1 MGRCAADGW
10 RRGAC
15 AGATPGAARVTIPY
29 RRDVKDKT
37 MIDLKFPDGHARS
50 FDDGTTGAD
59 VAAAISPS
67 LAKKALLAKL
77 DGELLDLKRPLPHGG
92 AIEIVTRDAPEA
104 LEVIRHDTAHIL
116 AEAVQELFPDTQ
128 VTIGPNV
135 EDGFYYDFARAEPF
149 SLDDL
154 ASIEARMREIVDRDE
169 AIEREVWDRGE
180 AVAHFRGI
188 GEAYKAEIIE
198 SIPGGEPI
206 TVYRQGAWKDL
217 CRGPHLPSTRH
228 VGKAFKLTKLAGAYW
243 RGDQRNAQLQRI
255 YGTAWASDADLA
267 AHLKRIEEAEKRDH
281 RKVGAAMDLFHIQEE
296 GRGMVFWHPKGWTLY
311 RTLVD
316 YMRRRLEKAG
326 YAEVK
331 TPQIL
336 DRSLWER
343 SGHWEKFHSSMFVCE
358 TDEGETLC
366 VKPMN
371 CPGHVQIFNHGQR
384 SYRELPIRM
393 AEFDGLH
400 RYEGSGG
407 LLGVLRVRGMA
418 QDDGHIFCTPEQ
430 VEQETIDFVRLL
442 KSVYADMGVELDSV
456 KLALR
461 PEKRFGSDEL
471 WTIAEDTLESGARAA
486 GVEVERLPG
495 EGAFY
500 GPNLEFHLR
509 DAIGRTWQCGT
520 HQLDYV
526 LPERLDATYIAE
538 DGQKHRPVMLHR
550 AILGTL
556 ERFIGV
562 IIEHYAGAF
571 PLWLA
576 PVQIVV
582 ATITQDADDY
592 AVRVA
597 ERLRAAGLRVETDL
611 RNEKVG
617 YKVREHSL
625 AKVPVIAVVG
635 RREAEEGRVA
645 LRRLGS
651 QAQEVLGLD
660 EALAALTAEA
670 TPPDLKR

>member
-1 MGRCAADGW
+1 
-10 RRGAC
+10 
-15 AGATPGAARVTIPY
+15 
-29 RRDVKDKT
+29 
-37 MIDLKFPDGHARS
+37 MIELKFPDGQKRSFADGVTGREVARS
-50 FDDGTTGAD
+50 
-59 VAAAISPS
+59 ISPS
-67 LAKKALLAKL
+67 LAKKALLVKI
-77 DGELLDLKRPLPHGG
+77 DGDLLDLARPLEKGG
-92 AIEIVTRDAPEA
+92 AVEIVTRDSPEA
-104 LEVIRHDTAHIL
+104 LEVIRHDTAHVL
-116 AEAVQELFPDTQ
+116 AEAVQELYPDTQ

-154 ASIEARMREIVDRDE
+154 ARIEARMRQIVDRDE
-169 AIEREVWDRGE
+169 PITREVWDRGE
-180 AVAHFRGI
+180 AIAHFKGI

-198 SIPGGEPI
+198 GIPGAEPI

-243 RGDQRNAQLQRI
+243 RGDQKNAQLQRI

-267 AHLKRIEEAEKRDH
+267 AHLTRIEEAEKRDH
-281 RKVGAAMDLFHIQEE
+281 RKLGAAMDLFHIQEE
-296 GRGMVFWHPKGWTLY
+296 GRGMVFWHAKGWTLY

-316 YMRRRLEKAG
+316 YIRRRLAKAG
-326 YAEVK
+326 YVEVK

-336 DRSLWER
+336 DASLWER
-343 SGHWEKFHSSMFVCE
+343 SGHMAKFHDSMFLCE
-358 TDEGETLC
+358 TDEGETLA

-393 AEFDGLH
+393 SEFDGLH
-400 RYEGSGG
+400 RNEGSGG
-407 LLGVLRVRGMA
+407 LLGLLRVRQMA
-418 QDDGHIFCTPEQ
+418 QDDGHIFCTEGQ
-430 VEQETIDFVRLL
+430 VEAETRDFVGLL
-442 KSVYADMGVELDSV
+442 NSVYADLGVELDSV

-461 PEKRFGSDEL
+461 PDKRFGTDEQ
-471 WTIAEDTLESGARAA
+471 WTIAEDTLERATRGA
-486 GVEVERLPG
+486 GVEVERVPG

-500 GPNLEFHLR
+500 GPKLEFHLR

-526 LPERLDATYIAE
+526 LPERLDAAYIGE
-538 DGQKHRPVMLHR
+538 DGAKHRPVMLHR
-550 AILGTL
+550 AILGSL

-562 IIEHYAGAF
+562 LIEHYAGAF

-576 PVQIVV
+576 PVQVVV
-582 ATITQDADDY
+582 ATITEDADGY
-592 AVRVA
+592 AATVV
-597 ERLRAAGLRVETDL
+597 EKLRAAGLRVEADL

-625 AKVPVIAVVG
+625 AKVPVLAVVG
-635 RREAEEGRVA
+635 RREAEEAKVA

-651 QAQEVLGLD
+651 QAQEVVSLD
-660 EALAALTAEA
+660 EAVGMLAAEA
-670 TPPDLKR
+670 TPPDLR